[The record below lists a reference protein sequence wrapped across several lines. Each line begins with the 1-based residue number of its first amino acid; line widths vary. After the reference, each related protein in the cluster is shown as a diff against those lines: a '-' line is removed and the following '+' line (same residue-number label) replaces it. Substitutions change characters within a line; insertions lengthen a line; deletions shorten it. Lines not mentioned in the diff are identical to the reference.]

1 MAEAVRREIC
11 VLLRGQYERSVSEF
25 CLVGRGVVELS
36 PSSLCDSPGCTTG
49 SVGPCAGLCPVAAA
63 IEDCVSRDVCSGR
76 FRVRLRL

>member
-11 VLLRGQYERSVSEF
+11 VLLRGQYERSVEEF

-49 SVGPCAGLCPVAAA
+49 SVGSCCPVAAA
-63 IEDCVSRDVCSGR
+63 IGDCVSRDVRSGR
-76 FRVRLRL
+76 FPVRLRL